1 MRITKRNGSEED
13 FDLAKI
19 IIAITKANDA
29 TEGNRLS
36 KEQIQDVAD
45 FIQYKCQKLGRAVSV
60 EEVQDMVETADHGA
74 PELLKWRK
82 TTSPTAMTRS
92 LVRQSNTTD
101 NRILSLDRVQQRRG
115 QTGKFQQ
122 KSERSIRRQRDY
134 MAGEVS
140 KDHHDASA
148 AAAGNCGGAQRGH
161 HPFP

>member
-60 EEVQDMVETADHGA
+60 EEVQDMVEKQILSTGA
-74 PELLKWRK
+74 FNVAKNYIIYRYE
-82 TTSPTAMTRS
+82 RS
-92 LVRQSNTTD
+92 LVRKANTTD
-101 NRILSLDRVQQRRG
+101 NRILTLIECN
-115 QTGKFQQ
+115 
-122 KSERSIRRQRDY
+122 SEEIKQ
-134 MAGEVS
+134 
-140 KDHHDASA
+140 
-148 AAAGNCGGAQRGH
+148 
-161 HPFP
+161 

>member
-60 EEVQDMVETADHGA
+60 EEVQDMVE
-74 PELLKWRK
+74 K
-82 TTSPTAMTRS
+82 
-92 LVRQSNTTD
+92 
-101 NRILSLDRVQQRRG
+101 
-115 QTGKFQQ
+115 QTGNILNISSMNAYIPLTK
-122 KSERSIRRQRDY
+122 IPAY
-134 MAGEVS
+134 
-140 KDHHDASA
+140 SA
-148 AAAGNCGGAQRGH
+148 AKANWNTVSR
-161 HPFP
+161 